1 MKFNVGDRI
10 RATSNHYVITSK
22 ERHWE
27 GIVTNVTDCD
37 FSATTTKCDYEDN
50 IGAVF
55 TDLNDEYFELI
66 DPPVITEH
74 SVDDGKVTV
83 KLSDNVSAE
92 MIIRKNEDQ
101 IVITLQT
108 ILKAYD
114 KEAQYCISKVKEV
127 KRKPKIGEY
136 IKIIHPSW
144 DWEQVGDILKVSDD
158 GAGVCQENYPAD
170 RKVVKSIMGHWY
182 HPDDDYVVLEGYKQL
197 TDEPIKPS
205 SDLKV
210 GELVQIKSWEM
221 LKKEF
226 GTDEAGD
233 IQTHHTFS
241 KKLKHFCGKF
251 AEILSID
258 NDLATL
264 KLFNCEH
271 CKESFECSIE
281 ILKKVK

>member
-10 RATSNHYVITSK
+10 RATSNNYVVTSK

-27 GIVTNVTDCD
+27 GIVTKVTNYDFKAKTTNCD
-37 FSATTTKCDYEDN
+37 SKCYIGILYDN
-50 IGAVF
+50 
-55 TDLNDEYFELI
+55 LYDEHFELI
-66 DPPVITEH
+66 TPPVITEH
-74 SVDDGKVTV
+74 SINDGKVIV
-83 KLSDNVSAE
+83 ELSDSVYAE
-92 MIIRKNEDQ
+92 MPIQKNEDP
-101 IVITLQT
+101 IVVTLQT

-114 KEAQYCISKVKEV
+114 KEDKYCISKVKEV
-127 KRKPKIGEY
+127 KRDPKIGEY
-136 IKIIHPSW
+136 IKIVHPSW

-158 GAGVCQENYPAD
+158 SAGVCKENYPAD
-170 RKVVKSIMGHWY
+170 RKVQKSIMGHWY
-182 HPDDDYVVLEGYKQL
+182 HSDDDYVVLEGYRQL

-210 GELVQIKSWEM
+210 GELVQIKSWDM
-221 LKKEF
+221 LRKEF
-226 GTDEAGD
+226 GTDNAGD

-258 NDLATL
+258 DDLVTL
-264 KLFNCEH
+264 KLFNCEY
-271 CKESFECSIE
+271 CKESFKCSIE